1 LEGENDPKFVMIIFV
16 VALHALMWR
25 VARWPLSLNLIY
37 PSLPVVEELLSV
49 DASSFV
55 SLSFHP
61 DHFVH
66 LPETSIR
73 AKEYS

>member
-25 VARWPLSLNLIY
+25 DARDGRSLIY
-37 PSLPVVEELLSV
+37 PSLPVVEVLLSV

>member
-1 LEGENDPKFVMIIFV
+1 MTIFV
-16 VALHALMWR
+16 VALDALMWR
-25 VARWPLSLNLIY
+25 DARDGRSLIY
-37 PSLPVVEELLSV
+37 PSLPVVEVLLSV

>member
-1 LEGENDPKFVMIIFV
+1 
-16 VALHALMWR
+16 
-25 VARWPLSLNLIY
+25 
-37 PSLPVVEELLSV
+37 VVEVLLSV